1 VTAQCPRAEVGA
13 ALAASGKATATRPG
27 RGAAARRRPR
37 SKSILYYSYIHIQQV
52 QIASPPVKNWRG
64 ALHYSTQVCESLL
77 LAACS
82 DCARCCLAQR
92 CPPRMAIKW
101 LAQLLAVPALAAT
114 AAALPHGQA
123 SQLGAGVG
131 DEALVAALRRS
142 NYISIPG
149 PNPLLR
155 ARHEDDNGDDH
166 GAGASWP
173 GEGTMMEFGDIFRD
187 FDTVSRADSGSGGAV
202 FCFLALAAH
211 SIALRSTT
219 CIRMPGPSPTGTIR
233 LALPQPRHLL
243 GHGHCETTS
252 TQC

>member
-1 VTAQCPRAEVGA
+1 
-13 ALAASGKATATRPG
+13 
-27 RGAAARRRPR
+27 
-37 SKSILYYSYIHIQQV
+37 
-52 QIASPPVKNWRG
+52 
-64 ALHYSTQVCESLL
+64 
-77 LAACS
+77 
-82 DCARCCLAQR
+82 
-92 CPPRMAIKW
+92 MAIKW